1 MTGHLDRGSTLYAW
15 RGGAYSRGEGADAD
29 ALCRTVRQHDRAA
42 TAVKWKWESAIIVD
56 AGTIVRIHP
65 FLKSPPAL
73 LCWPSA
79 LVDARLT
86 CPHASEA

>member
-1 MTGHLDRGSTLYAW
+1 
-15 RGGAYSRGEGADAD
+15 
-29 ALCRTVRQHDRAA
+29 
-42 TAVKWKWESAIIVD
+42 VKWKWESAIIVD